1 MPAPS
6 PSADEARRARLTAIG
21 LMCAAVL
28 CFAMLDTNAKWLG
41 VHGMDPLLVTFA
53 RYGVSVV
60 LVSFLINPWSHPG
73 VLRTKRPWLQLFRS
87 LMLLGSTVLNFI
99 ALRYLQLAETISI
112 MFAGPF
118 LVALASGPLLGEWP
132 GPRRLVAIGIGFLGV
147 LVVTRPGSGGMHP
160 AALLSVAGCFCYA
173 FYVLSTR
180 MLAAFDS
187 SETTMVYSGLAGT
200 VILLPVLPFV
210 WATPQ
215 EPLSWLPLFAIG
227 FFGAVGH
234 WMLIVAHRLAP
245 ATVLAPFIYS
255 QLAWMV
261 LMGWLVFGQW
271 PDRWTFIGGGIVI
284 ASGLYLLYRE
294 RVRHVPEEASSARL
308 D

>member
-6 PSADEARRARLTAIG
+6 PSLDEARRARLTAIG

-28 CFAMLDTNAKWLG
+28 CFALLDTNAKWLG
-41 VHGMDPLLVTFA
+41 LNGMDPLMVSFG
-53 RYGVSVV
+53 RYGVSVL

-73 VLRTKRPWLQLFRS
+73 VLRTKRPWLQFFRS
-87 LMLLGSTVLNFI
+87 LMLLGSTVLNFF

-147 LVVTRPGSGGMHP
+147 LVVTRPGVGGMHP
-160 AALLSVAGCFCYA
+160 AALLSVLGCFCYA

-180 MLAAFDS
+180 MLAGSDS

-200 VILLPVLPFV
+200 LALLPVLPFV
-210 WATPQ
+210 WSAPQ
-215 EPLSWLPLFAIG
+215 NPVAWVSLFATG

-234 WMLIVAHRLAP
+234 WMLILAHRLAP
-245 ATVLAPFIYS
+245 ATVLAPFMYS

-271 PDRWTFIGGGIVI
+271 PDRWTLAGGGIVI

-294 RVRHVPEEASSARL
+294 RVRHVPEEASSVRL